1 LTFFS
6 AATAA
11 FGFTLTVTSP
21 TRRTGMYYFNIVN
34 GWRFWLLT
42 CICDS
47 VITITL
53 PLYKVW

>member
-6 AATAA
+6 TATVA
-11 FGFTLTVTSP
+11 FGFTLTVTSL
-21 TRRTGMYYFNIVN
+21 TCRTGMFYFNIVN

-42 CICDS
+42 CICDR
-47 VITITL
+47 VIIITL